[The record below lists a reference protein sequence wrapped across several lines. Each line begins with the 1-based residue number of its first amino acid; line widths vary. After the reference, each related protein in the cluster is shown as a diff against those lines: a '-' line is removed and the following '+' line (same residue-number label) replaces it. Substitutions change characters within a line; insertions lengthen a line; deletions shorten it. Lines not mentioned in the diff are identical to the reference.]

1 MGSAARACIR
11 GWCYREEGIAGLEDR
26 CHQVHNHPWHIP
38 AQLTAST
45 GQPKPSPPG
54 LDSLPAQSLPAEA
67 TPAPGTAAGA
77 GQPAVE
83 AGRVVPPSGNL
94 WIGGQQVWLGPAP
107 SRRHVTLWADAISL
121 HVLLDGTRIKTL
133 PSRLGVTELSRLAAS
148 GARGRRPASVPAD
161 PPVRAL
167 LTDVDRAQPHKALF
181 SAAPALPPPHG
192 RGSVKQATPTGDPHQ

>member
-1 MGSAARACIR
+1 MAGATGRKASPGWRTAATRSITIPGTSRPSSLRARASRSHRRQVWIR
-11 GWCYREEGIAGLEDR
+11 YQHRACPRRLHQRQAPLQALASLRWRQAGS
-26 CHQVHNHPWHIP
+26 CH
-38 AQLTAST
+38 
-45 GQPKPSPPG
+45 
-54 LDSLPAQSLPAEA
+54 
-67 TPAPGTAAGA
+67 
-77 GQPAVE
+77 
-83 AGRVVPPSGNL
+83 RRGNL

-133 PSRLGVTELSRLAAS
+133 SSRLGVTELSRLAAS

-161 PPVRAL
+161 HPVRAL